1 MKQIATGVIRLAR
14 ACVLILSAGKWSVF
28 WLLGLT
34 AAAGLLPVVS
44 VWSVKLLIDALTGHG
59 PASQAAVAGAV
70 IVLATLTT
78 AVVPLL
84 TRFLSE
90 VLRREVGETMQ
101 ERLFTA
107 VNALPGLR
115 RFEEPSFHDR
125 LRLADQAGQTAPGQM
140 VRGGIQ
146 AIQQAVT
153 AAGYVS
159 ALAVVDVRVCII
171 AAAAAVPAVWAEFRI
186 DRMQNELLWNL
197 SPAERRRFF
206 YSSVQTDVR
215 AAKEVRLFGIG
226 GFLCGRMLKELRDIN
241 RAERHTDR
249 RVLVTQAVLSLLA
262 AGGMS
267 AAIVLMVTAAR
278 SGKLTAGDVSLVL
291 VGLIGLQLAL
301 ASLVQQVSQA
311 HRGLMLL
318 RHYEEIL
325 DVSAAGCGPGL
336 ITDVRPLGEM
346 LRFEDVWFRYD
357 ENADWVLRGVNLTLR
372 AGEATALV
380 GLNGAGKSTIVKL
393 LCGFYEPDRGR
404 ILWDGV
410 DIRTFDMTALRN
422 RIGAVFQDFM
432 IYDLSA
438 RENIGLGNLPL
449 LADLAAIRTAA
460 GIAGVDDVLMRLPA
474 GYETMLTRLF
484 TAGQESAGQESA
496 EAAAE
501 IGVYLSGGQWQRI
514 AVARGLVRKDRDLLI
529 LDEPSAGLDPEA
541 EHGIQRALTQ
551 LRTGR
556 TTLLISHRLSTVRD
570 ADRIVV
576 LEAGK
581 VAEEGTH
588 RELLA
593 HPGRYAALFRLQAS
607 GYSEEFSLAPA
618 PARTFPHP

>member
-1 MKQIATGVIRLAR
+1 MKQVATGVIRLAR
-14 ACVLILSAGKWSVF
+14 ACVLILSAGKWRVF
-28 WLLGLT
+28 WLLALT
-34 AAAGLLPVVS
+34 AAAGLVPVVS
-44 VWSVKLLIDALTGHG
+44 VWSVKLLIDTLTGHG

-70 IVLATLTT
+70 IVSATLAT
-78 AVVPLL
+78 AVVPLM

-107 VNALPGLR
+107 VNALPGLHA
-115 RFEEPSFHDR
+115 FEEPSFHDR

-146 AIQQAVT
+146 VIQQAVT

-159 ALAVVDVRVCII
+159 ALAVIDVRVCII
-171 AAAAAVPAVWAEFRI
+171 ASAAAVPAVWAEFRI
-186 DRMQNELLWNL
+186 DRMQNDLLWNL

-226 GFLCGRMLKELRDIN
+226 GFLCGRMLRELRDIH

-249 RVLVTQAVLSLLA
+249 RVFVTQAVLSLLA

-278 SGKLTAGDVSLVL
+278 SGRLTAGDVSLVL
-291 VGLIGLQLAL
+291 VGLAGLQLAL
-301 ASLVQQVSQA
+301 ASMVQQLSQA

-325 DVSAAGCGPGL
+325 AVGAAGCRPGL
-336 ITDVRPLGEM
+336 ITDVGPLGGM
-346 LRFEDVWFRYD
+346 LEFEDVWFRYD
-357 ENADWVLRGVNLTLR
+357 ENADWVLRGVNLALR
-372 AGEATALV
+372 AGEATAIV

-449 LADLAAIRTAA
+449 LADLGAIRAAA
-460 GIAGVDDVLMRLPA
+460 GVAGVDDVLMRLPA

-484 TAGQESAGQESA
+484 TAGQGSA
-496 EAAAE
+496 EPAAE
-501 IGVYLSGGQWQRI
+501 TGVYLSGGQWQRI

-541 EHGIQRALTQ
+541 EHAIQRALTQ

-588 RELLA
+588 QELLA
-593 HPGRYAALFRLQAS
+593 LLGRYAALFRLQAS
-607 GYSEEFSLAPA
+607 GYTEEFFLASAPA
-618 PARTFPHP
+618 GTRASGGGP